1 MDAES
6 PTESIDTGD
15 KRENARDMTQSPGAA
30 KKPSVKYHLHVGKQ
44 QIQYK
49 QHQPSQAHLPRNSSL
64 QYVSFFGKCY
74 HCKYSAHSQKYC
86 PLRQCQQCKEYGHS
100 ESVCWKLKPPQSSGG
115 PAAGR
120 HAPRRTARTCSAWH
134 K

>member
-1 MDAES
+1 MEAGAGITHHQDA
-6 PTESIDTGD
+6 DDDDG
-15 KRENARDMTQSPGAA
+15 KDMSSSAPLSKSK
-30 KKPSVKYHLHVGKQ
+30 KKPAVKYHLKVGKQ

-49 QHQPSQAHLPRNSSL
+49 QNQPSQAHLPRNSAL

-100 ESVCWKLKPPQSSGG
+100 ESVCWKLKPPQ
-115 PAAGR
+115 
-120 HAPRRTARTCSAWH
+120 TARVWSGRTTRVSSRQYG